1 MTLCANPHHHH
12 DASALIEEVR
22 AKCVALGLRFTPL
35 REKVLEF
42 IANASGPS
50 KAYTLLEQ
58 LRSEHDSAA
67 PPTVYRALEFL
78 LENGFVHKVE
88 SINAFVACPHP
99 GGTHLAQF
107 LVCDQC
113 GSAIELEGEMLPK
126 LFTELAVAQRF
137 SAERLVVEVHGR
149 CSNCTRPPQLL
160 TPPEQSAR
168 RSITKRAAKSV
179 TSLAEQATR
188 QASLAEQATRQTS
201 APESTARG

>member
-12 DASALIEEVR
+12 DADALIEEVR

-35 REKVLEF
+35 REKVLEL
-42 IANASGPS
+42 IASASGPS

-58 LRSEHDSAA
+58 LRTEHDSAA

-78 LENGFVHKVE
+78 LEHGFVHKVE

-99 GGTHLAQF
+99 GGAHLAQF

-113 GSAIELEGEMLPK
+113 GTAIELEGEMLPK
-126 LFTELAVAQRF
+126 LLTELAVAQQF

-149 CSNCTRPPQLL
+149 CINCTRPPQLL
-160 TPPEQSAR
+160 TPPEQNLR
-168 RSITKRAAKSV
+168 QKLRKSITKRAPK
-179 TSLAEQATR
+179 
-188 QASLAEQATRQTS
+188 
-201 APESTARG
+201 PEAILPEPKPRG

>member
-12 DASALIEEVR
+12 DAHALIEEVR
-22 AKCVALGLRFTPL
+22 AKCLALGLRFTPL
-35 REKVLEF
+35 REKVLEL

-58 LRSEHDSAA
+58 LRTEHDSAA

-78 LENGFVHKVE
+78 LEHGFVHKVE

-99 GGTHLAQF
+99 GGAHLAQF

-113 GSAIELEGEMLPK
+113 GTAIELEGEMLPK
-126 LFTELAVAQRF
+126 LLTELAVAQQF

-149 CSNCTRPPQLL
+149 CINCTRPPQLL
-160 TPPEQSAR
+160 TPPDQYLSQKLR
-168 RSITKRAAKSV
+168 KSITKRATK
-179 TSLAEQATR
+179 AEAT
-188 QASLAEQATRQTS
+188 L
-201 APESTARG
+201 PEPTPRG

>member
-1 MTLCANPHHHH
+1 MTLCANPNHHHN
-12 DASALIEEVR
+12 APALVEEVR
-22 AKCVALGLRFTPL
+22 AKCAALGLRFTPL
-35 REKVLEF
+35 REKVLEL

-58 LRSEHDSAA
+58 LRTEHDSAA

-78 LENGFVHKVE
+78 LEHGFVHKVE

-113 GSAIELEGEMLPK
+113 GTAIELEGEMLPK
-126 LFTELAVAQRF
+126 LLTELAVAQQF

-149 CSNCTRPPQLL
+149 CINCTRPLQLL
-160 TPPEQSAR
+160 TPLLQNKR
-168 RSITKRAAKSV
+168 KSITKRLAKS
-179 TSLAEQATR
+179 
-188 QASLAEQATRQTS
+188 
-201 APESTARG
+201 ESTLLEPKTRG

>member
-12 DASALIEEVR
+12 NAPALIEEVR
-22 AKCVALGLRFTPL
+22 ARCAALGLRFTPL

-58 LRSEHDSAA
+58 LRAEHDSAA

-78 LENGFVHKVE
+78 LEHGFVHKVE

-107 LVCDQC
+107 LVCDHC
-113 GSAIELEGEMLPK
+113 GSAIELEGEMLPQ
-126 LFTELAVAQRF
+126 LLTELAVAQQF

-149 CSNCTRPPQLL
+149 CINCARPPQLL
-160 TPPEQSAR
+160 TPPEQNAR
-168 RSITKRAAKSV
+168 RSITKRPAKLASGAARASAR
-179 TSLAEQATR
+179 SQEPSTR
-188 QASLAEQATRQTS
+188 
-201 APESTARG
+201 G

>member
-12 DASALIEEVR
+12 DADALIAEVR
-22 AKCVALGLRFTPL
+22 AKCLALGLRFTPL
-35 REKVLEF
+35 REKVLEL

-78 LENGFVHKVE
+78 LEHGFVHKVE

-99 GGTHLAQF
+99 SGTHLAQF

-113 GSAIELEGEMLPK
+113 GTAIELEGEMLPK
-126 LFTELAVAQRF
+126 LLTELAVAQQF

-149 CSNCTRPPQLL
+149 CINCTRPPQLL
-160 TPPEQSAR
+160 TPPEQNPR
-168 RSITKRAAKSV
+168 RSITKRVAKPEP
-179 TSLAEQATR
+179 T
-188 QASLAEQATRQTS
+188 
-201 APESTARG
+201 APEPSTRG